1 MDLIVEGIAGA
12 IAKLASLDP
21 DVMNAAAASLVVS
34 GAATALAVISG
45 VPLGALIGLTR
56 FRGRRLLLSFVN
68 TGMGL
73 PPVVVGLFVV
83 IFLWRSGALGDL
95 NWYCTRQ
102 GMVIAQYLLAAPSVI
117 GLTAIALQSVDPLLR
132 TQLLS
137 LGASRWQAAWLLVRE
152 SRLLVLGAVIAGF
165 GAVISE
171 VGASQMVGCNVKG
184 DTRILTTAITLET
197 SKGEFGSAFALAF
210 ILLALI
216 FGLTA
221 ITTYAQQGRNA
232 RST

>member
-1 MDLIVEGIAGA
+1 MELIVQG
-12 IAKLASLDP
+12 LAEAFRRIVSLDP
-21 DVMNAAAASLVVS
+21 TVFDAAGASLAVS
-34 GAATALAVISG
+34 GTATALSVITGIPAGAV
-45 VPLGALIGLTR
+45 LGLTR
-56 FRGRRLLLSFVN
+56 FRGRSLVLSIVN

-83 IFLWRSGALGDL
+83 VFIWRSGPFGDL

-102 GMVIAQYLLAAPSVI
+102 AMVTAQYLLAVPTVI
-117 GLTAIALQSVDPLLR
+117 GLTAVALQSLDPLLR

-137 LGASRWQAAWLLVRE
+137 LGATRSQAAWILIRE
-152 SRLLVLGAVIAGF
+152 SRLLILGAIIAGF

-171 VGASQMVGCNVKG
+171 IGASLMVGCNVLG

-210 ILLALI
+210 ILLGII
-216 FGLTA
+216 FGITALT
-221 ITTYAQQGRNA
+221 TFAQQRGRPA
-232 RST
+232 

>member
-1 MDLIVEGIAGA
+1 MDLILQGVAGA
-12 IAKLASLDP
+12 IAKLAALDP
-21 DVMNAAAASLVVS
+21 EVIDAAVASLVVS
-34 GAATALAVISG
+34 GAATAIAIVTG

-56 FRGRRLLLSFVN
+56 FRGRRLLLSLVN

-83 IFLWRSGALGDL
+83 VFLWRSGALGDL

-102 GMVIAQYLLAAPSVI
+102 GMVIAQYLLALPSVI

-137 LGASRWQAAWLLVRE
+137 LGATRWQAAWLLVRE

-210 ILLALI
+210 ILVALI

-221 ITTYAQQGRNA
+221 VTTYAQQGSHA

>member
-1 MDLIVEGIAGA
+1 MDLILAGLA
-12 IAKLASLDP
+12 EAFRRIVAFDPPVFDAAVASL
-21 DVMNAAAASLVVS
+21 AVS
-34 GAATALAVISG
+34 GAATALSVVTGIPA
-45 VPLGALIGLTR
+45 GALLGLTR
-56 FRGRRLLLSFVN
+56 FRGRSLVLSVVN

-83 IFLWRSGALGDL
+83 VFVWRSGPFGDL

-102 GMVIAQYLLAAPSVI
+102 AMVTAQYLLAVPTVI
-117 GLTAIALQSVDPLLR
+117 GLTAVALQSVDPLLR

-137 LGASRWQAAWLLVRE
+137 LGASRTQAAWMLIRE
-152 SRLLVLGAVIAGF
+152 SRLLILGAIIAGF

-171 VGASQMVGCNVKG
+171 VGASLMVGCNVLG

-210 ILLALI
+210 VLLGII
-216 FGLTA
+216 FGISALT
-221 ITTYAQQGRNA
+221 TFAQQR
-232 RST
+232 RSAA

>member
-1 MDLIVEGIAGA
+1 MDLILQGIGGA
-12 IAKLASLDP
+12 VAKLAALDP
-21 DVMNAAAASLVVS
+21 YVIEVAGASLIVS
-34 GAATALAVISG
+34 GVATVLAVVTG

-56 FRGRRLLLSFVN
+56 FRGRGLLLSLVN

-83 IFLWRSGALGDL
+83 VLLWRSGPLGDQ

-102 GMVIAQYLLAAPSVI
+102 GMVIAQYLLAVPAVI
-117 GLTAIALQSVDPLLR
+117 GLTAIALQSMDPLLR

-137 LGASRWQAAWLLVRE
+137 LGATRWQAAWLLIRE
-152 SRLLVLGAVIAGF
+152 SRLLVIGAVIAGF

-171 VGASQMVGCNVKG
+171 VGASQMVGCNIKG

-197 SKGEFGSAFALAF
+197 SKGEFGNAFALAF
-210 ILLALI
+210 ILLAII
-216 FGLTA
+216 FA
-221 ITTYAQQGRNA
+221 ITAFFTFTQQRRPHLG
-232 RST
+232 

>member
-1 MDLIVEGIAGA
+1 MELILAGLLEA
-12 IAKLASLDP
+12 FRRITSLDP
-21 DVMNAAAASLVVS
+21 LVFDAAGASLVVS
-34 GAATALAVISG
+34 GAATALSVVTGIPAGAV
-45 VPLGALIGLTR
+45 LGLTR
-56 FRGRRLLLSFVN
+56 FRGRSFVLSIVN

-83 IFLWRSGALGDL
+83 VFVWRSGPFGDL
-95 NWYCTRQ
+95 GWYCTRQ
-102 GMVIAQYLLAAPSVI
+102 GMVAAQYLLAVPTVI
-117 GLTAIALQSVDPLLR
+117 GLTAVALQSVDPLLR

-137 LGASRWQAAWLLVRE
+137 LGASRTQAAWMLIRE
-152 SRLLVLGAVIAGF
+152 SRLLILGAIIAGF

-171 VGASQMVGCNVKG
+171 VGASLMVGCNVLG

-210 ILLALI
+210 VLLGII

-221 ITTYAQQGRNA
+221 LTTFAQQRRGSA
-232 RST
+232 

>member
-1 MDLIVEGIAGA
+1 MDLIARGLAEAIQRLLALDPVVFDAAGA
-12 IAKLASLDP
+12 SLA
-21 DVMNAAAASLVVS
+21 VS
-34 GAATALAVISG
+34 GTATALSVVTGI
-45 VPLGALIGLTR
+45 PLGALLGLAR
-56 FRGRRLLLSFVN
+56 FRGRSLVLSVVN

-83 IFLWRSGALGDL
+83 VFVWRSGPFGDL

-102 GMVIAQYLLAAPSVI
+102 AMVTAQYLLAVPTVI
-117 GLTAIALQSVDPLLR
+117 GLTAVALQSLDPLLR

-137 LGASRWQAAWLLVRE
+137 LGATRIQTAWILVRE
-152 SRLLVLGAVIAGF
+152 SRLLILGAVIAGF

-171 VGASQMVGCNVKG
+171 IGASLMVGCNVLG

-210 ILLALI
+210 VLLGII
-216 FGLTA
+216 FGITALT
-221 ITTYAQQGRNA
+221 TFAQQRRGQA
-232 RST
+232 

>member
-1 MDLIVEGIAGA
+1 MDLILQGLGGA
-12 IAKLASLDP
+12 LAKLAALDP
-21 DVMNAAAASLVVS
+21 DVVDAAMASLVVS
-34 GAATALAVISG
+34 GAATFLAVLTGI
-45 VPLGALIGLTR
+45 PLGALIGLTR
-56 FRGRRLLLSFVN
+56 FPGRRLLLSLVN

-83 IFLWRSGALGDL
+83 VFLWRSGALGEL

-102 GMVIAQYLLAAPSVI
+102 GMVIAQYLLAAPSVV

-137 LGASRWQAAWLLVRE
+137 LGASRWQAAWLLIRE

-184 DTRILTTAITLET
+184 DTRILTTSIVLET

-210 ILLALI
+210 LLLALI

-221 ITTYAQQGRNA
+221 ITTYAQQRERPA
-232 RST
+232 

>member
-1 MDLIVEGIAGA
+1 MDLILQGIGGA
-12 IAKLASLDP
+12 IAKLAALDP
-21 DVMNAAAASLVVS
+21 DVIDAAVASLVVS
-34 GAATALAVISG
+34 GAATALAIVTG
-45 VPLGALIGLTR
+45 VPLGALVGLTR
-56 FRGRRLLLSFVN
+56 FRGRRLLLSLVN

-83 IFLWRSGALGDL
+83 VFLYRSGPLGDL
-95 NWYCTRQ
+95 NWFCTRQ
-102 GMVIAQYLLAAPSVI
+102 GMVIAQYFLAVPAVI
-117 GLTAIALQSVDPLLR
+117 ALTAIALQSVDPLLR

-137 LGASRWQAAWLLVRE
+137 LGATRWQAAWLLVRE

-184 DTRILTTAITLET
+184 DTRILTTAITFET
-197 SKGEFGSAFALAF
+197 GKGEFGNAFALSF

-221 ITTYAQQGRNA
+221 ITTYAQQRGRPA
-232 RST
+232 

>member
-1 MDLIVEGIAGA
+1 MDLIVQGVAGA
-12 IAKLASLDP
+12 IAKLAALDQ
-21 DVMNAAAASLVVS
+21 DVIDAAIASLVVS
-34 GAATALAVISG
+34 GAATAIAVVTG

-56 FRGRRLLLSFVN
+56 FRGRRLLLSLVN

-83 IFLWRSGALGDL
+83 VFLWRSGGLGDL

-102 GMVIAQYLLAAPSVI
+102 GMVIAQYLLAAPSVV

-152 SRLLVLGAVIAGF
+152 SGLLVLGAVIAGF

-210 ILLALI
+210 ILLGLI

-221 ITTYAQQGRNA
+221 ITTYAQQRPRPA
-232 RST
+232 

>member
-1 MDLIVEGIAGA
+1 MDLILQGVAGA
-12 IAKLASLDP
+12 IAKLTALDR
-21 DVMNAAAASLVVS
+21 DVVDAAFASLVVS
-34 GAATALAVISG
+34 GAATAIAVVTG

-56 FRGRRLLLSFVN
+56 FRGRRLLLSLVN

-83 IFLWRSGALGDL
+83 VFLWRSGGLGDL

-102 GMVIAQYLLAAPSVI
+102 GMVIAQYLLAAPSVV

-165 GAVISE
+165 GADA
-171 VGASQMVGCNVKG
+171 ASP
-184 DTRILTTAITLET
+184 RAAI
-197 SKGEFGSAFALAF
+197 AIVAL
-210 ILLALI
+210 
-216 FGLTA
+216 LTA
-221 ITTYAQQGRNA
+221 ASGLAVAATGWQSRPSLNPAPV
-232 RST
+232 

>member
-1 MDLIVEGIAGA
+1 VDLILQGLGGA
-12 IAKLASLDP
+12 LTKLASLDP
-21 DVMNAAAASLVVS
+21 DVIDAAVASLVVS
-34 GAATALAVISG
+34 GAATLLAVLTGI
-45 VPLGALIGLTR
+45 PLGALIGLTR

-83 IFLWRSGALGDL
+83 VLLWRSGALGDL

-102 GMVIAQYLLAAPSVI
+102 GMVIAQYLLAAPSVV

-132 TQLLS
+132 MQLLS
-137 LGASRWQAAWLLVRE
+137 LGASRGQAAWLLIRE

-197 SKGEFGSAFALAF
+197 GKGEFGTAFALAF
-210 ILLALI
+210 LLLALI

-221 ITTYAQQGRNA
+221 ITTYAQQRERPA
-232 RST
+232 

>member
-1 MDLIVEGIAGA
+1 MDLILQGLGGA
-12 IAKLASLDP
+12 IAKLAAFDP
-21 DVMNAAAASLVVS
+21 VVIDAAVASLVVS
-34 GAATALAVISG
+34 GAATTVAVITG
-45 VPLGALIGLTR
+45 VPLGAAIGLTQ
-56 FRGRRLLLSFVN
+56 FRGRRMLLSLVN

-83 IFLWRSGALGDL
+83 VLLWRSGALGDL

-102 GMVIAQYLLAAPSVI
+102 GMIVAQYLLAAPSVI
-117 GLTAIALQSVDPLLR
+117 GLTAIALQSMDPLLR

-137 LGASRWQAAWLLVRE
+137 LGATRRQAAWLLIRE
-152 SRLLVLGAVIAGF
+152 SRVLVLGAIIAGF
-165 GAVISE
+165 SAVISE

-210 ILLALI
+210 ILLAII
-216 FGLTA
+216 FA
-221 ITTYAQQGRNA
+221 ITAFFTFTQQR
-232 RST
+232 RPHI

>member
-1 MDLIVEGIAGA
+1 MDLILQGIAGA
-12 IAKLASLDP
+12 IAKIASLDQ
-21 DVMNAAAASLVVS
+21 DVMDAAVASLVVS
-34 GAATALAVISG
+34 GAATVIAVVTG

-56 FRGRRLLLSFVN
+56 FRGRRLLLSLVN

-83 IFLWRSGALGDL
+83 VFLWRSGALGDL
-95 NWYCTRQ
+95 DWYCTRQ
-102 GMVIAQYLLAAPSVI
+102 GMVIAQYLLAVPAVI

-137 LGASRWQAAWLLVRE
+137 LGATRWQAAWLLVRE

-210 ILLALI
+210 ILLAII

-221 ITTYAQQGRNA
+221 ITTYAQQGHLA
-232 RST
+232 RGT